1 MAYVVVN
8 LFVILLNLI
17 IGIFALIQSKQKK
30 SAIVFFS
37 IIISATLW
45 SLFISLI
52 ELNDSLDSK
61 VTFARL
67 SFLGPNFLP
76 ILLLYF
82 TKLFPFE
89 VNLFKSKRLEN
100 ILISFLIV
108 VTLILQLISV
118 FTSELIKSASLDGNL
133 VKYEYGSL
141 YLPYFIFFA
150 GSILL
155 LLYFLFKKYSNSEGI
170 DRLRLKFIFLGFSIT
185 AIFAISTNL
194 LEPILG
200 NDEISK
206 LGPVSTIF
214 LFLFT
219 SYSVIAH
226 RLFDIGTFL
235 VKILEPIVI
244 GTFLYLIVFLVRT
257 FEIQILKIDFYDP
270 INITI
275 DYIACVLVAMVIA
288 GVLRFT
294 NNILSSVLVNNN
306 IDITNLLQSLE
317 ENLSSVLDTKTAV
330 ESFAKVSSVF
340 FPQTKVYFCQI
351 YEDKIIETKTK
362 ELIDIDTNWVLEVSN
377 QRTVYITQ
385 ENDDPV
391 ATKLKEKKISM
402 VGILSEEYFII
413 FLDKSDNQV
422 YTKLELDSLE
432 LVVEK
437 LRTSWERI
445 KLHQQT
451 EDFNKT
457 LQQKVEEA
465 TRKIQ
470 EQKEQIE
477 DAYKAE
483 RDRMNIL
490 SHELRTPLGTA
501 RNSVSMLKMLYDSGK
516 LTQDNE
522 VVPTTIDRALENL
535 RREVVLLER
544 IFTVSQIRA
553 GTITA
558 RQDKVNCN
566 EVVTKALTDFRH
578 IADKKG
584 VQVIVNVPQTPIE
597 ITSDLAKVNEI
608 IGNIF
613 ENSAKY
619 TNQGS
624 ITISLEDQGDKVKFT
639 IVDTGIGI
647 PKDEIPK
654 LGLHEYYKVNTY
666 LPSSM
671 KSNTAMPL
679 TRPDGTGMGMFVI
692 KNLAKLIN
700 AELVIESEVGKGT
713 KMEVILGKIPNK

>member
-37 IIISATLW
+37 IIISVTLW

-61 VTFARL
+61 VTFAKL
-67 SFLGPNFLP
+67 GFLGPNFLP

-89 VNLFKSKRLEN
+89 VSSFKSKRLEN

-108 VTLILQLISV
+108 VTLILQFISV
-118 FTSELIKSASLDGNL
+118 FTSELIKSASLDDNL

-194 LEPILG
+194 LAPILG

-317 ENLSSVLDTKTAV
+317 ENLSSVLDTKIAV
-330 ESFAKVSSVF
+330 ESFAKVSFAF

-362 ELIDIDTNWVLEVSN
+362 ELIDIDTNWVREVSN

-385 ENDDPV
+385 ENNDPV

-457 LQQKVEEA
+457 LQQKVEEV
-465 TRKIQ
+465 TKEIQ
-470 EQKEQIE
+470 EQKE
-477 DAYKAE
+477 
-483 RDRMNIL
+483 
-490 SHELRTPLGTA
+490 
-501 RNSVSMLKMLYDSGK
+501 
-516 LTQDNE
+516 
-522 VVPTTIDRALENL
+522 
-535 RREVVLLER
+535 
-544 IFTVSQIRA
+544 
-553 GTITA
+553 
-558 RQDKVNCN
+558 
-566 EVVTKALTDFRH
+566 
-578 IADKKG
+578 
-584 VQVIVNVPQTPIE
+584 
-597 ITSDLAKVNEI
+597 
-608 IGNIF
+608 
-613 ENSAKY
+613 
-619 TNQGS
+619 
-624 ITISLEDQGDKVKFT
+624 
-639 IVDTGIGI
+639 
-647 PKDEIPK
+647 
-654 LGLHEYYKVNTY
+654 
-666 LPSSM
+666 
-671 KSNTAMPL
+671 
-679 TRPDGTGMGMFVI
+679 
-692 KNLAKLIN
+692 
-700 AELVIESEVGKGT
+700 
-713 KMEVILGKIPNK
+713 